1 MLGAGRTRP
10 AFVVAQTRREYR
22 KHRPPKRRFAGIGS
36 GRVERPPYAERR
48 VVLRADDLPADVLDA
63 ARCGDP
69 AGVEAVY
76 RRYAP
81 AVLAWFRARTGD
93 PHAAEDL
100 TGDAFVAVL
109 AALPRYQGGP
119 EAFAGWLFTLV
130 RRDFVDHLRRS
141 SRRPETPVAE
151 PDPGTTAPDTAD
163 EVLSRADSDAV
174 RAALARLSP
183 DQQEVIVLRVV
194 AGLTAQEVA
203 AATGRTVGAVKAL
216 QHRGLDS
223 LGRLLGKAPDPYP
236 RKASRRL

>member
-1 MLGAGRTRP
+1 MSRC
-10 AFVVAQTRREYR
+10 RRE
-22 KHRPPKRRFAGIGS
+22 
-36 GRVERPPYAERR
+36 ERT
-48 VVLRADDLPADVLDA
+48 LRADDLPADLLDA
-63 ARCGDP
+63 ARRGEP
-69 AGVEAVY
+69 AGIEAVY

-81 AVLAWFRARTGD
+81 AVLAWFRARLGD
-93 PHAAEDL
+93 QHLAEDL

-109 AALPRYQGGP
+109 AALPRYAGGP

-141 SRRPETPVAE
+141 ARRPETLVSEPVL
-151 PDPGTTAPDTAD
+151 DGVAPDAAE
-163 EVLSRADSDAV
+163 EVLARAEGDRV
-174 RAALARLSP
+174 RAALAQLSP
-183 DQQEVIVLRVV
+183 DQQEVLVLRVV
-194 AGLTAQEVA
+194 AGLTAPEVA